1 MEKRQRGTCP
11 LWIAQALV
19 HSQSQNTVCI
29 SSHVMCSGH
38 RHRPRNS
45 ITHHVTMTMEGFQ
58 FPRNYSLDWTVL
70 DFISPGLQ
78 LRFIYFLKSLTWAAG
93 LPVIL
98 LAPLLAGCP
107 EELWSQNHI
116 PWARQ
121 VRELG
126 GQWTREESNLQV
138 CFPLQSVSMAMVH
151 ANCLAWVHLK
161 EVGNTLP
168 IQLDS
173 YQIECRI
180 ESFMNHESESSVGYR
195 AAPHPTDFGF
205 GSLACLLCVCPC
217 WAFPS
222 CT

>member
-1 MEKRQRGTCP
+1 M
-11 LWIAQALV
+11 
-19 HSQSQNTVCI
+19 
-29 SSHVMCSGH
+29 
-38 RHRPRNS
+38 
-45 ITHHVTMTMEGFQ
+45 
-58 FPRNYSLDWTVL
+58 
-70 DFISPGLQ
+70 
-78 LRFIYFLKSLTWAAG
+78 
-93 LPVIL
+93 
-98 LAPLLAGCP
+98 
-107 EELWSQNHI
+107 
-116 PWARQ
+116 
-121 VRELG
+121 G

-205 GSLACLLCVCPC
+205 GSLACLLCVCVSLLGLPILHLG
-217 WAFPS
+217 FQDVGPPLQNHYFFIQVS
-222 CT
+222 LSLPLPQPNKQEVPNRTKLLLHL